1 MTIETS
7 PFGCFRCNGADHWAD
22 ACPEL
27 IPARTYKEHMARIDK
42 YVEWCN
48 GKLPL
53 PGRITPRQK
62 QRLIEHEN
70 ESWRKATER
79 KAG

>member
-1 MTIETS
+1 MTS
-7 PFGCFRCNGADHWAD
+7 PFGCFACSGADHWEP

-27 IPARTYKEHMARIDK
+27 TQPPAKTRKEHMERIGK

-48 GKLPL
+48 GNAPL

-62 QRLIEHEN
+62 QRLIEAEN
-70 ESWRKATER
+70 ARWKAKQKESA
-79 KAG
+79 

>member
-1 MTIETS
+1 MTS
-7 PFGCFRCNGADHWAD
+7 PFGCHACNGADHWEA

-27 IPARTYKEHMARIDK
+27 SQPAAKTRKEHMARIDK

-53 PGRITPRQK
+53 PGRITPHQK
-62 QRLIEHEN
+62 RRLIEHEN
-70 ESWRKATER
+70 ESWRNATER